1 MGYIENLQSW
11 LDSPYVQEAV
21 KQEICRIT
29 DKKEQAE
36 AFGQELAFG
45 TGGMRGIMGPGNNR
59 INYYTLGRAIRG
71 LAQWLHQEENQAAGN
86 PSETKAAEAAKSAKT
101 VAGATA
107 TKKVVVAFD
116 TRHNSWEYGKLAA
129 MILAGEGIK
138 ACLFEEPT
146 PTPVL
151 SYAVRQ
157 LKADAGL
164 VITASHNM
172 KEYNG
177 VKVYNA
183 AGCQLVPKEAEPL
196 MAQIRELPLL
206 FPLPEE
212 DWEALVA
219 EDKIRLLKDEVPQQ
233 FLRQIENQALL
244 EDKDIK
250 EALSIVYTPLHGAGN
265 LYVRQALAA
274 AGFSQVKAV
283 TEQEYPDGDFPT
295 VLQPN
300 PEDTRALVMAM
311 ELALKSKAHVVLGT
325 DPDSDRLGAAVFHE
339 GNFKN
344 LTGNQIGVLLADYL
358 LTRKKALDSLP
369 SQGVFINT
377 IVTSTLGERIAE
389 AYGLKIIKTL
399 TGFKYI
405 GEQMNSLAEQTPGA
419 EKGTFIFGY
428 EESNGFLVG
437 DYARDKDAIGAAL
450 LFCEAA
456 AYWLARGKTLVDRL
470 EELYQAYGYYLDAL
484 DTFTFRGREGQMKMD
499 GFMDSL
505 RQSGGTVLPAVA
517 AVEDYSLGLYG
528 LPKENVLRFVL
539 EEETWVAV
547 RPSGTEPK
555 LKIYYS
561 VAGKDRNQA
570 LARQEQLKKIMHELI
585 EK

>member
-11 LDSPYVQEAV
+11 LDSPHVQDAV
-21 KQEICRIT
+21 KQEIRRIT

-59 INYYTLGRAIRG
+59 INHYTLGRVIRG
-71 LAQWLHQEENQAAGN
+71 LAKWLRQEAG
-86 PSETKAAEAAKSAKT
+86 SAESVKTVVIAEATTPKT
-101 VAGATA
+101 
-107 TKKVVVAFD
+107 VVVAFD

-129 MILAGEGIK
+129 MTLAAEGIK

-157 LKADAGL
+157 LAADAGL
-164 VITASHNM
+164 VITASHNT

-177 VKVYNA
+177 IKVYNA
-183 AGCQLVPKEAEPL
+183 AGSQLVPEEAEPL
-196 MAQIRELPLL
+196 MAEITELPLL
-206 FPLPEE
+206 FPLPLSESRWEE
-212 DWEALVA
+212 LLAQG
-219 EDKIRLLKDEVPQQ
+219 KIQLLKDEVPQQ
-233 FLRQIENQALL
+233 FLRRIKSQSLL
-244 EDKDIK
+244 EDKDAK

-265 LYVRQALAA
+265 PYVRQALAE

-283 TEQEYPDGDFPT
+283 AEQESPDGDFPT

-311 ELALKSKAHVVLGT
+311 ELALKSNAHVVLGT
-325 DPDSDRLGAAVFHE
+325 DPDSDRLGAAVLHE
-339 GNFKN
+339 GSIKN
-344 LTGNQIGVLLADYL
+344 LTGNQIGVLLVDYL
-358 LTRKKALDSLP
+358 LTRKKALDILP
-369 SQGVFINT
+369 SQGVFIDT
-377 IVTSTLGERIAE
+377 IVTSTLGERIA
-389 AYGLKIIKTL
+389 ASYGLKIIKTL

-405 GEQMNSLAEQTPGA
+405 GEQMNDLQERAAAEPSA
-419 EKGTFIFGY
+419 KEIFVFGY

-450 LFCEAA
+450 IFSEAA
-456 AYWLARGKTLVDRL
+456 AYWLAQGKTLVGRL
-470 EELYQAYGYYLDAL
+470 EELYQKYGYYLDAL
-484 DTFTFRGREGQMKMD
+484 DTFTFRGREGQLKMA

-505 RQSGGTVLPAVA
+505 RQSGRESLPAVT

-528 LPKENVLRFVL
+528 LPEENVLRFVL
-539 EEETWVAV
+539 AEETWVAV

-561 VAGKDRNQA
+561 VTGKDRVQA
-570 LARQEQLKKIMHELI
+570 LARLEQLKKIMHELI